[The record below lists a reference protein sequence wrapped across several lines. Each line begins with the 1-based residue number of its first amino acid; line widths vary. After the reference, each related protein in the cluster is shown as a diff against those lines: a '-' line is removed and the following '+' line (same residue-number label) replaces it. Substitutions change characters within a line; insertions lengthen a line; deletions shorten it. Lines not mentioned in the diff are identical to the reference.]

1 MKVLLLKDG
10 RKIYHVSEEILE
22 NDKFYIVSGT
32 LEQPNTMVPKI
43 LGLIVESNT
52 VTTEDIGKYLANDGT
67 VIDPETSTNPYGIPD
82 SLQEEILSDYREN
95 IAKEVS
101 ENGYD
106 A

>member
-1 MKVLLLKDG
+1 MKVLLLKDD
-10 RKIYHVSEEILE
+10 RRIYHVSEEIFE

-32 LEQPNTMVPKI
+32 IEHPNTMVPKVF
-43 LGLIVESNT
+43 GLIVESDT

-67 VIDPETSTNPYGIPD
+67 VINPETSTNPYGIPD
-82 SLQEEILSDYREN
+82 SLREEILSDYRED

>member
-32 LEQPNTMVPKI
+32 IKQPNTMVPKI
-43 LGLIVESNT
+43 FGLIVESDT
-52 VTTEDIGKYLANDGT
+52 VTTEDIGKYLATDGT

-82 SLQEEILSDYREN
+82 NLQKEILSGYRED
-95 IAKEVS
+95 IVKEVS
-101 ENGYD
+101 E